1 VGYLC
6 GFRVPRVIS
15 CEDDDVRSRE
25 LKAPAPRRWP
35 IAGHIP
41 QWRNDPVKLVTE
53 AARLG
58 DVVRLGL
65 PGETY
70 LLNHPRH
77 VKHVLQDNH
86 QNYEKGWVFDRIRPY
101 WGESLLTAE
110 GDTWRRQRRRVQ
122 PSFKREHTVAFAPT
136 ITTRTA
142 EMLARWDQAAESGHA
157 LDVYNEMTQLALV
170 IIGDVLFGVEL
181 WQDVSEMAGAVQTAL
196 RVLKN
201 RVAALAPLPLWI
213 PTGSNRRFNQ
223 AMRTLNDRV
232 AHIVEQNRR
241 GGEGSARNFVSALMR
256 ATDATG
262 ARMTDKQLHEEIIGM
277 LQQGHDTIGETLAW
291 TWYLLSLH
299 PEVERKLRRE
309 VSHVLGDRMPTVAD
323 LDRLEYAAM
332 VVQESMR
339 LYPPV
344 WVIPRDAIGD
354 DEIGGYRIPRGS
366 TVLLSPYLTHR
377 HPEFWENPEAFDPER
392 FSPERAKAR
401 PRHAYFPF
409 GGGPRQ
415 CMGADMAM
423 METLLIMSMV
433 VQKYRLHLVSCHREE
448 PECILDM
455 VPRHHVRATVHRQ
468 LPRVEP
474 AVATHLSAP
483 QDASPAAARCP
494 FAAHA

>member
-1 VGYLC
+1 M
-6 GFRVPRVIS
+6 
-15 CEDDDVRSRE
+15 RSSTE
-25 LKAPAPRRWP
+25 KAPGPRRWP

-41 QWRNDPVKLVTE
+41 QWRKDPVKLVTE

-70 LLNHPRH
+70 LLSHPAH

-86 QNYEKGWVFDRIRPY
+86 QNYKKGWVFDRIRPY

-110 GDTWRRQRRRVQ
+110 GETWRQQRRRVQ

-136 ITTRTA
+136 ITRRTA
-142 EMLARWDQAAESGHA
+142 EMLARWDRTAESGQP

-181 WQDVSEMAGAVQTAL
+181 WSDVSAMADAVQTAL
-196 RVLKN
+196 RVLKT

-213 PTGSNRRFNQ
+213 PTRDNRRFND
-223 AMRTLNDRV
+223 AMRTLNSRV

-241 GGEGSARNFVSALMR
+241 AEDGPGASFVARLMQ
-256 ATDATG
+256 ASDATG
-262 ARMTDKQLHEEIIGM
+262 ARMTDRQLHEEIIGM

-299 PEVERKLRRE
+299 PEVERRLFRE
-309 VSHVLGDRMPTVAD
+309 VADVLGNRMPVVAD
-323 LDRLEYAAM
+323 LERLEYATM
-332 VVQESMR
+332 VLQESMR
-339 LYPPV
+339 VYPPV
-344 WVIPRDAIGD
+344 WVIPRDAVND
-354 DEIGGYRIPRGS
+354 DVIGGYRIPAGS
-366 TVLLSPYLTHR
+366 TILLSPYLTHR
-377 HPEFWENPEAFDPER
+377 HPEFWDNPEAFDPER
-392 FSPERAKAR
+392 FRPGHAKGR

-415 CMGADMAM
+415 CMGTDMAM
-423 METLLIMSMV
+423 METLLIMTMI
-433 VQKYRLHLVSCHREE
+433 VQKFRLHLVPGHREE

-455 VPRHHVRATVHRQ
+455 IPRHHVRATLHRQ
-468 LPRVEP
+468 PCVTAAHGHGYGTSAAILVEP
-474 AVATHLSAP
+474 ALCQAAAP
-483 QDASPAAARCP
+483 SLHPPAACP
-494 FAAHA
+494 HHRHR